1 MLQLIKELLHK
12 FRSVIEIIQGEVMT
26 KVIDFQSKRQDS
38 IEKRKRTF
46 ERVLFQEF
54 LGSYAE
60 IDENG
65 TKYDVSL
72 VDISRT
78 GCLFQIPFSQNLSKH
93 FKPNQDVT
101 IRIYFTKDDFLPV
114 IVNLKHQNEYI
125 DEKGD
130 AYMRYGGEFD
140 KSLPSFQAF
149 EPFIE
154 FIYKFAE
161 YSCVDKGESK
171 VYFL

>member
-1 MLQLIKELLHK
+1 
-12 FRSVIEIIQGEVMT
+12 MT
-26 KVIDFQSKRQDS
+26 KVIDFQAKRQDS
-38 IEKRKRTF
+38 IEKRKRAF

-65 TKYDVSL
+65 TKYDVTL
-72 VDISRT
+72 VDISRS
-78 GCLFQIPFSQNLSKH
+78 GCLFQIPYSKNVQNY
-93 FKPNQDVT
+93 FKTGKEVT
-101 IRIYFTKDDFLPV
+101 VRVYFTKDDFLPV
-114 IVNLKHQNEYI
+114 VVNLKHQKEYI
-125 DEKGD
+125 DERGD
-130 AYMRYGGEFD
+130 AYMRLGGEFD

-161 YSCVDKGESK
+161 FSCIDKGESK

>member
-1 MLQLIKELLHK
+1 
-12 FRSVIEIIQGEVMT
+12 MT

-38 IEKRKRTF
+38 IEKRKRAF
-46 ERVLFQEF
+46 ERVLFTEF

-65 TKYDVSL
+65 TKFDVRL
-72 VDISRT
+72 VDISHD
-78 GCLFQIPFSQNLSKH
+78 GCLFQIPFTPNARTH
-93 FKPNQDVT
+93 FKDNQEVT
-101 IRIYFTKDDFLPV
+101 IRVYFTSDDFLPV
-114 IVNLKHQNEYI
+114 VVNIRHANEYI

-130 AYMRYGGEFD
+130 AYVRFGGEFD

-149 EPFIE
+149 EPFIQ

-161 YSCVDKGESK
+161 FSCVDKGESK